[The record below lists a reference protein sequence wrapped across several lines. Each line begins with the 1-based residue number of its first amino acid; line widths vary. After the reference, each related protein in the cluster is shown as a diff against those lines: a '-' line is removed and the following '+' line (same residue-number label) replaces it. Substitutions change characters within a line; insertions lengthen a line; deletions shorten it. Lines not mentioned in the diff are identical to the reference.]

1 MRTKARRFLFEAATW
16 IFCLQDTAG
25 AAEDQRRIKLVD
37 FASYCGLE
45 RNNGSHLRITVGQT
59 ELRLPGPSPPLVLRC
74 SSGRSCAV
82 VGHHDI
88 VGADERNDYLAF
100 PGFVRTAPSSA
111 TWTANRLAG
120 SLALAFSLTK

>member
-16 IFCLQDTAG
+16 MCL
-25 AAEDQRRIKLVD
+25 
-37 FASYCGLE
+37 S
-45 RNNGSHLRITVGQT
+45 
-59 ELRLPGPSPPLVLRC
+59 PGHSC

-82 VGHHDI
+82 RGYHV

-100 PGFVRTAPSSA
+100 PGIVRIAPSFA